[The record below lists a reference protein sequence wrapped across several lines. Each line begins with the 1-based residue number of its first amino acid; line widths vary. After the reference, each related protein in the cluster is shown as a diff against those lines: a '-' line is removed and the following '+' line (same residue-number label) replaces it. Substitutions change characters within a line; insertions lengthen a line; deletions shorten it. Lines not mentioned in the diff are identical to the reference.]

1 MCETVD
7 PKTKPVEDPME
18 QLLFWDSYYK
28 NRCLIS
34 TKMARK
40 KSEYM
45 HCSTYVEKPVGDK
58 EAKCPSCC
66 CSSCPVKDRSNY
78 IPRCPGPGQKGKP
91 NRDYMNCFAT
101 NMVVLRLDMPGWEFE
116 CRDKL
121 QVRANVCK
129 GVKLILDDSRI
140 NVNALPPEVMQTFQM
155 EPECLAKQLKE
166 GIAISLI
173 YMNKEIGRGCY
184 DVPRAVI
191 IRMVNEMEE
200 IVHDANIELTCCGCT
215 VGLVHIR
222 FSMLMRCQTLK
233 EVAVERSAGGQE
245 RGCNSPERKQDRN
258 VNPQDLSFM
267 AEGNDSTSS
276 LDPCAGF
283 MPSDMEV
290 QPSFNSQEEDNCDCS
305 TDPQPQLIDM
315 AGPFPVYS
323 CPKGDDGCADVT
335 IEPPAGPSAQFSP
348 EQQHVLGDGST
359 NRLAQTLSSPK
370 LRQMHIAGTR
380 CCILCGED
388 VSWLPSVAACPFCG
402 YKAIPEFKERVYD
415 ENATALEILQN
426 HLNNPVEELSFDLGS
441 VEGRSGAGGK
451 DYDQG
456 STSEAF
462 EGVVRDFLAL
472 KRSIREFSKP
482 IGCPSVSQKPAKT
495 AVTRDQQQGASRPQD
510 LVKVFA
516 ELKEL
521 FKVKDVDEGQKIQDI
536 CAEAS
541 KLAKGKKGKSRLGAA
556 TSKTSKTS
564 KTSGAPSEPKDAPSE
579 VPKKKKGKRRRTTKM
594 AVKSRY
600 YSMYS
605 PQNKIKFRQDCSPPE
620 VKVPSHMGWLWTANP
635 LAAKP
640 GWRPG
645 AIRRSIRELMSYFL
659 KDFPVDTIPM
669 SKYMS
674 YYNNR
679 KQISPQAEKRED
691 LVQVPTLHIEKKH
704 DVYTITLRPLKDAD
718 SLARSANP
726 YLDMKPLQFRIVK
739 DPLLKKKREMKRCLK
754 GMGFSKCTCHRPV
767 MHCYC
772 RSFVDKNLLVQHVRE
787 ECERRHMEPCED
799 ELVLTDTSDSET
811 EFEFGVTPPAGLMH
825 PERLKSS
832 HIKHVQTQYDEADW
846 AAPSAFPHP
855 PHPEVQ
861 YASCVMGERK
871 NVFNWV
877 YGKGV
882 IHEVPKPPKMR
893 NIPKKKKKKSSNRA
907 AGGFAGH
914 EYHDSVIHNRL
925 NNNFPPIRLI
935 SPKNLSPP
943 NYSTDSELPLSG
955 DHMRRL
961 DQAAYPPTAPQRQE
975 PWALEKEKERKR
987 RRIKRRT
994 NKLVHFDP
1002 SIAPRSSDSYLP

>member
-7 PKTKPVEDPME
+7 PKTKPVETPREELMD
-18 QLLFWDSYYK
+18 WNSYYK
-28 NRCLIS
+28 NRGLIS
-34 TKMARK
+34 TRMAVK

-58 EAKCPSCC
+58 KAKCPSCC
-66 CSSCPVKDRSNY
+66 CSSCPVKDRDNY
-78 IPRCPGPGQKGKP
+78 VPKCPGPGQKGKP

-101 NMVVLRLDMPGWEFE
+101 NMVALRLDMPGWEFE
-116 CRDKL
+116 CQDKL

-129 GVKLILDDSRI
+129 GVKLVLDASRI
-140 NVNALPPEVMQTFQM
+140 NVNGLPTEVLKTFQM
-155 EPECLAKQLKE
+155 EPECLARQLNE

-191 IRMVNEMEE
+191 NRMVNQTDE

-267 AEGNDSTSS
+267 AEGNSSSSS

-283 MPSDMEV
+283 MPSDMESP
-290 QPSFNSQEEDNCDCS
+290 PSFNSQEGVICDS
-305 TDPQPQLIDM
+305 PPDPQPQLIDM

-323 CPKGDDGCADVT
+323 CPTVDDGCVNVT

-359 NRLAQTLSSPK
+359 NRLVQIQSTPK
-370 LRQMHIAGTR
+370 LRQMHFAGTR

-388 VSWLPSVAACPFCG
+388 VSWLPNVAACPYCG
-402 YKAIPEFKERVYD
+402 YKAVPEFKEREYD
-415 ENATALEILQN
+415 ENATAKQILQN

-441 VEGRSGAGGK
+441 VEGCSGDGGK
-451 DYDQG
+451 AKDPG

-462 EGVVRDFLAL
+462 EDVVRDFLAL
-472 KRSIREFSKP
+472 KRSIRESSKP
-482 IGCPSVSQKPAKT
+482 QVCPSVSQKPNKG
-495 AVTRDQQQGASRPQD
+495 DKHHGESRPQD

-536 CAEAS
+536 CSEAC
-541 KLAKGKKGKSRLGAA
+541 KLAKGKKGKSRLSVAGN
-556 TSKTSKTS
+556 KTSKTS
-564 KTSGAPSEPKDAPSE
+564 AAPSSAKDSSE
-579 VPKKKKGKRRRTTKM
+579 GNKKKKGKRRKTNKRHI
-594 AVKSRY
+594 KSKY

-605 PQNKIKFRQDCSPPE
+605 PQNRIRVRQDRPPSE
-620 VKVPSHMGWLWTANP
+620 VKVPSHMGWLWTAHP
-635 LAAKP
+635 LATIP

-659 KDFPVDTIPM
+659 KDYPVDTIPM

-674 YYNNR
+674 YYSH
-679 KQISPQAEKRED
+679 KKTKSPPAERSED
-691 LVQVPTLHIEKKH
+691 LVQVPTLNIEKKN
-704 DVYTITLRPLKDAD
+704 DVYTITLRPLKEANA
-718 SLARSANP
+718 LARSANP
-726 YLDMKPLQFRIVK
+726 YVDMKPVQFRIVK
-739 DPLLKKKREMKRCLK
+739 DPLLKKQRELKRCLK

-767 MHCYC
+767 MQCYC
-772 RSFVDKNLLVQHVRE
+772 RSFVDKNLLVQHLQE
-787 ECERRHMEPCED
+787 ECQRRHMEPCED
-799 ELVLTDTSDSET
+799 DLVMSDTSDSES

-832 HIKHVQTQYDEADW
+832 HIKHTETQYDEKDW
-846 AAPSAFPHP
+846 ASPSLFPHP

-871 NVFNWV
+871 DTFNWV

-893 NIPKKKKKKSSNRA
+893 NIKKKKKKAGKKRA
-907 AGGFAGH
+907 TGGFAGH
-914 EYHDSVIHNRL
+914 DYHDSIVYNRL

-935 SPKNLSPP
+935 TPENHSPP

-987 RRIKRRT
+987 RRVKRRT
-994 NKLVHFDP
+994 DKLVKFDP
-1002 SIAPRSSDSYLP
+1002 SIGPRSSDSYDP